1 MTWHIKESRPS
12 TLRVSAVQKSTRMP
26 KKFKSQENEQFLAKF
41 NSHIEPVEC
50 TNAGLYKI

>member
-26 KKFKSQENEQFLAKF
+26 KKFKSQEND
-41 NSHIEPVEC
+41 
-50 TNAGLYKI
+50 